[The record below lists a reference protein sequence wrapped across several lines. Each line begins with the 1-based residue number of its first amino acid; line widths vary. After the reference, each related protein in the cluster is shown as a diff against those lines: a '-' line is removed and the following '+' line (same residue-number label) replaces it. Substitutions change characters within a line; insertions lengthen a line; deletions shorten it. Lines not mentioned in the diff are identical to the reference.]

1 MTDMTDASMYKGSN
15 NITITSTT
23 TITTTTITTTTT
35 TTMPTDY
42 FLGNSYPFV
51 LGVSPDTSLL

>member
-23 TITTTTITTTTT
+23 TITTTTT
-35 TTMPTDY
+35 TTMPTNPTDY